1 MAGHCHTHDLKPA
14 SRMVTLLPKARILI
28 VDDEKNI
35 VSSLTGILADEGY
48 EVAKTGDGIEA
59 LEIIQTDP
67 PDLVLLDIWLPGM
80 DGIEVLKTI
89 KTYHPEI
96 EVLIM
101 SGHGTIDTAVKATK
115 LGAQDFIEKPFSL
128 DRITQSIADV
138 LSNKRS
144 TSGAEDK
151 PASFSKELPLCF
163 ESMVEVKKAVKE
175 FSLNMK
181 PVLLRGE
188 NGTGKEFIAQAIHGQ
203 SSKSDRSF
211 VKINCSF
218 RQARA
223 IHSQLFRRPRKT
235 AKNTKAPSQAGEEKV
250 IYVSNI
256 ESLSKGLQEKLAEA
270 LLSNG
275 LQSADSKL
283 GLMPIRIFASSSNDL
298 TALAAKGQFHPALL
312 DAFKDATL
320 FVPPLRNYAVNIPA
334 MAKDY
339 LDEIRQT
346 QNTSVPEI
354 GEDALAALCRYTWP
368 GNVKELRSVLNKLIL
383 TGANQKEIT
392 AQDLPSE
399 IWQPKIEINDVDQAG
414 SLQEAELI
422 WEKHFIIHHLKRN
435 NWHIEKTCAS
445 LSTEKKQLQEKI
457 ALHSIEIPDPE
468 KSNNGYRH
476 PQRTLKR
483 SVVLC
488 GSGLHSGIKTGLI
501 LQPMPPDSGIIFGD
515 ISTGKTIPARLAN
528 VQSTDYATRLKK
540 DNNSVG
546 TIEHIMAALHMYRI
560 TNLLIKIGDE
570 APVMDGSAKD
580 FCALIED
587 GEFEDQDGFY
597 EEIVIDKNYTFGN
610 KEQGGPYISIEPS
623 DSFSVSYHMDYPEP
637 IGIQDYTFEFKGSE
651 SFKNE
656 IAPARTFGFMEE
668 MAQLT
673 KMGYASGGKLDNFIL
688 LGDKKVLNTKLR
700 FKDEFPRHKIL
711 DILGDFYLLGK
722 PIRGRIKAHK
732 SGHTQNI
739 GLLQNI
745 QDNLLQKN

>member
-1 MAGHCHTHDLKPA
+1 
-14 SRMVTLLPKARILI
+14 MVTLLPKARILI

-48 EVAKTGDGIEA
+48 EITETGDGIEA
-59 LEIIQTDP
+59 LELIQEDP

-80 DGIEVLKTI
+80 DGIEVLKTV
-89 KTYHPEI
+89 KAYHPEI
-96 EVLIM
+96 EVIIM

-138 LSNKRS
+138 LSNRRS
-144 TSGAEDK
+144 TSRVEEK
-151 PASFSKELPLCF
+151 PAPFSKELPLCF

-175 FSLNMK
+175 FALNMK

-203 SSKSDRSF
+203 SGKSDRSF

-223 IHSQLFRRPRKT
+223 IHSQLFKRPGKAT
-235 AKNTKAPSQAGEEKV
+235 KNTRTPRQADEEKV
-250 IYVSNI
+250 IYLSNI

-270 LLSNG
+270 LHSNG
-275 LQSADSKL
+275 SQSTDSQL
-283 GLMPIRIFASSSNDL
+283 GLMPIRIFASSSDDL

-320 FVPPLRNYAVNIPA
+320 FVPPLRNYAVSIPA

-383 TGANQKEIT
+383 TGANQKKIT

-422 WEKHFIIHHLKRN
+422 WEKNFIIHHLKRN
-435 NWHIEKTCAS
+435 NWNIKKTCAS
-445 LSTEKKQLQEKI
+445 LSTEKKQLEEKI

-468 KSNNGYRH
+468 KVNNGYRH

-501 LQPMPPDSGIIFGD
+501 LQPMPPGSGIIFGD
-515 ISTGKTIPARLAN
+515 ISTGKTIPARLGN

-540 DNNSVG
+540 DSNSVG

-610 KEQGGPYISIEPS
+610 KEQGGPFISIEPS

-651 SFKNE
+651 SFKME

-722 PIRGRIKAHK
+722 PIRGHIKAHK

-739 GLLQNI
+739 GLLKNI

>member
-1 MAGHCHTHDLKPA
+1 
-14 SRMVTLLPKARILI
+14 MVAILPKARILI

-48 EVAKTGDGIEA
+48 EVFKTGDGIEA

-80 DGIEVLKTI
+80 DGIEVLKTV
-89 KTYHPEI
+89 KAYHPEI

-138 LSNKRS
+138 LNNKRS
-144 TSGAEDK
+144 TPRVHEK
-151 PASFSKELPLCF
+151 PAHSSKELPLCF
-163 ESMVEVKKAVKE
+163 EPMVEVKKAVKE
-175 FSLNMK
+175 FSQNLK
-181 PVLLRGE
+181 PVLVHGE
-188 NGTGKEFIAQAIHGQ
+188 SGTGKEFIAQAIHGQ

-211 VKINCSF
+211 FKINCSF

-223 IHSQLFRRPRKT
+223 VHSQLFKRPRKGS
-235 AKNTKAPSQAGEEKV
+235 KNTHGQIGEEKV
-250 IYVSNI
+250 VYLSNI

-270 LLSNG
+270 LHSNG
-275 LQSADSKL
+275 SHSGDSRL
-283 GLMPIRIFASSSNDL
+283 ELMPIRIFASSTKD
-298 TALAAKGQFHPALL
+298 LAALSRKGQFHPALL
-312 DAFKDATL
+312 EAFRDSTL
-320 FVPPLRNYAVNIPA
+320 LVPPLRNYAMSIPA

-339 LDEIRQT
+339 LDEIRKT
-346 QNTSVPEI
+346 QDVSVPEI
-354 GEDALAALCRYTWP
+354 EEDALAALCRYSWP

-383 TGANQKEIT
+383 TGANQKKIT
-392 AQDLPSE
+392 AEDLPSE
-399 IWQPKIEINDVDQAG
+399 IWQPQLEITNIEQAG

-435 NWHIEKTCAS
+435 NWNIEKTCNA
-445 LSTEKKQLQEKI
+445 LSTDQKQLEEKM
-457 ALHSIEIPDPE
+457 ALHSIEIPDPGQV
-468 KSNNGYRH
+468 NNGYRH

-501 LQPMPPDSGIIFGD
+501 LQPMPPGSGIVFGD
-515 ISTGKTIPARLAN
+515 ISTGKTIPARLEN
-528 VQSTDYATRLKK
+528 VRSTDYATRLQKGSA
-540 DNNSVG
+540 SVG
-546 TIEHIMAALHMYRI
+546 TIEHIMAVLHMYRI

-580 FCALIED
+580 FCDLIED

-597 EEIVIDKNYTFGN
+597 EEIVIDKNYVFGN
-610 KEQGGPYISIEPS
+610 QEAGSYISIEPS
-623 DSFSVSYHMDYPEP
+623 DNFSVSYHMDYPEP
-637 IGIQDYTFEFKGSE
+637 IGIQDYTFEFTGNE
-651 SFKNE
+651 SFKQE

-688 LGDKKVLNTKLR
+688 LGDKKVLNTELR

-722 PIRGRIKAHK
+722 PIRGRVKACK
-732 SGHTQNI
+732 SGHTHNI
-739 GLLQNI
+739 GLLKNI
-745 QDNLLQKN
+745 QNNLIHKN